1 MSFKKN
7 ANADLNSF
15 IDGATG
21 ETSKQR
27 VSTQSGRTKRDK
39 KLLVGFTNEEYERL
53 SSMAEQMGM
62 DKGAFIRFKIF
73 NNY

>member
-7 ANADLNSF
+7 TNADLNSF

-27 VSTQSGRTKRDK
+27 VSGRTNKRDK